1 MADLTK
7 IINIGKDTERKLHQA
22 GINTIEEMTELGTEQ
37 VFIRLQTID
46 AGVCICLLYGIEGAI
61 EGIRSNKLSTERKK
75 QLQQFFRQ
83 VRK

>member
-1 MADLTK
+1 MADLSK
-7 IINIGKDTERKLHQA
+7 IINIGKDTERKLKQA
-22 GINTIEEMTELGTEQ
+22 GINTVEEMTELGTEQ

-46 AGVCICLLYGIEGAI
+46 PGACICLLYGIEGAI
-61 EGIRSNKLSTERKK
+61 EGIPSNKLSIERKK

>member
-22 GINTIEEMTELGTEQ
+22 GIHTVEEMTELGTEQ

-46 AGVCICLLYGIEGAI
+46 PGACICLLYGIEGAI
-61 EGIRSNKLSTERKK
+61 EGIRSNKLSPEKK
-75 QLQQFFRQ
+75 QQLQKFFRQ
-83 VRK
+83 VKK